1 LGVSIG
7 LKKKPNHLVCRVVL
21 PIILFALPLFS
32 QPLFSV
38 PILTTEE
45 IQARMILEALRRAY
59 PDRVEGVEWKDGDWT
74 IQIRG
79 DFFYWAHGRLLPPKA
94 RDRWSDYRPYVFYTY
109 PQEPNNPATFSKE
122 KIEALRKQ
130 GDSESRQR
138 GLDHQ
143 LSFQA
148 ALYGGST
155 RAVIEDHLVQVS
167 LFGKSVSVHE
177 RIQKPLQR
185 INQRILELSKTSTA
199 VAEFLRGIKSID
211 GYNWREIRGTQRKS
225 FHSWG
230 LAVDILPKKLEGK
243 AIYWEWERERNEN
256 WMILP
261 LQERW
266 TPPAT
271 VIEAFEAEGF
281 IWGGKWDLYDDMHF
295 EYRPELFEIRK
306 IFSAVGGIDPLRSLW
321 SR

>member
-1 LGVSIG
+1 
-7 LKKKPNHLVCRVVL
+7 LKNKANQLVRAVVL
-21 PIILFALPLFS
+21 SVILFAVPLFS
-32 QPLFSV
+32 ESLFSV

-45 IQARMILEALRRAY
+45 IQARMVLEALRRAY
-59 PDRVEGVEWKDGDWT
+59 PDRVEGIEWRDGDWT
-74 IQIRG
+74 IQIG
-79 DFFYWAHGRLLPPKA
+79 GEHFFWAHGRLLPPKV
-94 RDRWSDYRPYVFYTY
+94 RDRWADYRPYVFYTY
-109 PQEPNNPATFSKE
+109 PLEPHNPATFSKE
-122 KIEALRKQ
+122 KIANLRKQ

-138 GLDHQ
+138 GQDHQ
-143 LSFQA
+143 GAFQA
-148 ALYGGST
+148 ALYGGAT
-155 RAVIEDHLVQVS
+155 RAVIEDHLVKVS

-177 RIQKPLQR
+177 GIQKSLQR
-185 INQRILELSKTSTA
+185 INQRILELSKTSTEI
-199 VAEFLRGIKSID
+199 AEFLRGIKSID

-230 LAVDILPKKLEGK
+230 LAVDILHKKLGGK

-261 LQERW
+261 LRERW
-266 TPPAT
+266 APPAK
-271 VIEAFEAEGF
+271 VIEAFETEGF

>member
-1 LGVSIG
+1 MFFG
-7 LKKKPNHLVCRVVL
+7 
-21 PIILFALPLFS
+21 ILFAASFFAPS
-32 QPLFSV
+32 LFSV

-45 IQARMILEALRRAY
+45 IQARMVLEALRRAY

-74 IQIRG
+74 VLIRG
-79 DFFYWAHGRLLPPKA
+79 ESFFWAHGRLLPLKA
-94 RDRWSDYRPYVFYTY
+94 RDRWADYRPYGFYTY
-109 PQEPNNPATFSKE
+109 PLEPGNPATFSKE
-122 KIEALRKQ
+122 KIETLRKQ
-130 GDSESRQR
+130 GDSEARQR
-138 GLDHQ
+138 GLDNQ
-143 LSFQA
+143 GAFQA

-155 RAVIEDHLVQVS
+155 RALIEDRLVQVS
-167 LFGKSVSVHE
+167 LFGKSVSVHGY
-177 RIQKPLQR
+177 IQKPLQR
-185 INQRILELSKTSTA
+185 INQRILELSKTA
-199 VAEFLRGIKSID
+199 PEIAAFLRGIKSID

-230 LAVDILPKKLEGK
+230 LAVDILPKKLGGK

-261 LQERW
+261 LNERW
-266 TPPAT
+266 TPPAKI
-271 VIEAFEAEGF
+271 IEAFEAEGF

-295 EYRPELFEIRK
+295 EYRPELFEIRR

>member
-1 LGVSIG
+1 M
-7 LKKKPNHLVCRVVL
+7 KKESNTLFRTLILSVL
-21 PIILFALPLFS
+21 FFAFSLFS
-32 QPLFSV
+32 PALFSV

-79 DFFYWAHGRLLPPKA
+79 ERFFWAHGRLVPPKV
-94 RDRWSDYRPYVFYTY
+94 RDRWEDYRPYVFYTY
-109 PQEPNNPATFSKE
+109 PEEVHNPSTFSKE
-122 KIEALRKQ
+122 KIETLRKQ
-130 GDSESRQR
+130 GNSESRQR
-138 GLDHQ
+138 GVDHQ
-143 LSFQA
+143 GAFQA
-148 ALYGGST
+148 ALYGGAT
-155 RAVIEDHLVQVS
+155 RGAIEDRLVQIA

-185 INQRILELSKTSTA
+185 INQRITELSKTSTDI
-199 VAEFLRGIKSID
+199 AEFLRGIKSID

-230 LAVDILPKKLEGK
+230 LAVDILPKKLGGK

-266 TPPAT
+266 APPAK

-281 IWGGKWDLYDDMHF
+281 IWGGKWDLYDNMHF
-295 EYRPELFEIRK
+295 EYRPELFEIRR